1 MDFLGIG
8 VPELLV
14 ILVLTLIV
22 VGPKR
27 LPETAAQ
34 IARAIREFR
43 RYSSG
48 ITRELS
54 EAVKDLEREYGDL
67 RGEWKAVSDELRQ
80 KAAALGGDLTSIVGE
95 VHEGL
100 QIEAPKPTETPAT
113 SLIRRPP
120 GRAKWRLPA
129 ERWRRAASRAERPT
143 RVPRSNSPE
152 AGRPLRVTLTPG

>member
-8 VPELLV
+8 LPELVV
-14 ILVLTLIV
+14 ILILTLIV

-67 RGEWKAVSDELRQ
+67 RGEWKALNEELRQ
-80 KAAALGGDLTSIVGE
+80 KAAAIGGELAGIAE
-95 VHEGL
+95 EAHEKL
-100 QIEAPKPTETPAT
+100 QIEAPQPQETAATEPDPQVAGPGEGLPTSGIAAQAGAESGEAEQ
-113 SLIRRPP
+113 SAA
-120 GRAKWRLPA
+120 AK
-129 ERWRRAASRAERPT
+129 
-143 RVPRSNSPE
+143 
-152 AGRPLRVTLTPG
+152 

>member
-8 VPELLV
+8 LPELLV
-14 ILVLTLIV
+14 ILILTLIV

-54 EAVKDLEREYGDL
+54 DAVKDLEREYGDL

-100 QIEAPKPTETPAT
+100 QIEAPKPTETAATGPDPQATGPGEVAPA
-113 SLIRRPP
+113 
-120 GRAKWRLPA
+120 GGAVA
-129 ERWRRAASRAERPT
+129 QGNVQGGEADASAPVE
-143 RVPRSNSPE
+143 
-152 AGRPLRVTLTPG
+152 